1 MKTQMMADS
10 KEFPSSFG
18 RYRILSELG
27 RGAMGV
33 VYKAHD
39 PQIDR
44 LVALKVLR
52 KGRTISERSR
62 NRLLKEAQAIGRLSH
77 PNIVTVFDAGQD
89 HGTVFLAE
97 EFVEGDSLHHYLQ
110 RSALEPAAVV
120 SMGLQ
125 LAQALAYAHGHGI
138 VHRDIKSYN
147 IICQPDGRVKL
158 TDFGIARIED
168 TEGADNTR
176 PGQIMGTP
184 AYMAPE
190 LLSGAVADAR
200 SDLFSLGVVMYE
212 AATGR
217 RPFQGDTLVAVFGA
231 IRESAPP
238 LPHQLNPHV
247 PVQLSTAIMA
257 CLAKNPAQ
265 RLQDGDELVAALRKC
280 LPETYTGFAG
290 TATPVSTSAPASAN
304 VRRRWLLPLCLVA
317 LVLALGIG
325 YTLWALVGNQERV
338 SSQGSARAIL
348 EIDIR
353 SEPAGAMVFIDGA
366 LKGPTPLMLRLSED
380 TYRLRLEA
388 EGYYHYESALA
399 VDDAVPQSLLIK
411 LKPLIF

>member
-1 MKTQMMADS
+1 MKAES
-10 KEFPSSFG
+10 KTFPPSFG
-18 RYRILSELG
+18 RYQILSELG

-52 KGRTISERSR
+52 KGRTISERAR

-97 EFVEGDSLHHYLQ
+97 EFVDGDSLHHYLQ
-110 RSALEPAAVV
+110 HSALEPAAVI

-125 LAQALAYAHGHGI
+125 LAQALAYAHAQGI

-168 TEGADNTR
+168 TKGGDATR

-231 IRESAPP
+231 IRESVPP
-238 LPHQLNPHV
+238 LPHQLNPHL
-247 PVQLSTAIMA
+247 PVHLSTAIMA
-257 CLAKNPAQ
+257 CLAKDPAQ
-265 RLQDGDELVAALRKC
+265 RLQSGDELVEALRKC
-280 LPETYTGFAG
+280 LPETYTGLAG
-290 TATPVSTSAPASAN
+290 SVTPAAAPPN

-317 LVLALGIG
+317 LALVLGLG
-325 YTLWALVGNQERV
+325 YTLWTLVGSQERAT
-338 SSQGSARAIL
+338 SQGSPRARLAL
-348 EIDIR
+348 EIK
-353 SEPAGAMVFIDGA
+353 SVPAGARVFIDGV
-366 LKGPTPLMLRLSED
+366 LKGPTPLLLSLPED
-380 TYRLRLEA
+380 RFRLRLEA
-388 EGYYHYESALA
+388 EGYYDYDSDLV
-399 VDDAVPQSLLIK
+399 VDDTIPKSLMIK